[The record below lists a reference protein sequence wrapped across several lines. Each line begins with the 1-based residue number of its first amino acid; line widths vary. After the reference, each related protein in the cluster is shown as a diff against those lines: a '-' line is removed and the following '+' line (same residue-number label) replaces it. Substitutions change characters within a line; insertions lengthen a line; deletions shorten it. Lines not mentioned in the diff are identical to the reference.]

1 MMSGLD
7 RLKARKAVDF
17 ARRVALARFL
27 FWDPA
32 GFGRPG
38 LLCHKA

>member
-27 FWDPA
+27 FWTRPVSA
-32 GFGRPG
+32 GRVPF
-38 LLCHKA
+38 